1 MSSLRTRLLVALLG
15 AVLLA
20 GVVASAATYH
30 GARAEVGAMLDEE
43 MRQVALSLRDHAVLD
58 VSRLAPGRGDPD
70 QRVVVQIWDP
80 RGVTVYLSNAASPLP
95 LSRTP
100 GFSDLT
106 HEGRHWRMFTVRSGP
121 QTIQVAQST
130 SVRTEL
136 AAAAALRLLVPIL
149 AVLPLLAGLVW
160 LILDRGLAPLAR
172 VARAVGTRSPA
183 SLEPLPADRLPGE
196 VRPLVDALNGLLAR
210 LGDAL
215 AVQRRF
221 AADAAHELRT
231 PLTALALQIQLAERA
246 KSDAERAAA
255 LARLKEGVK
264 RASRLVQQLLALARL
279 EPEAAETPFAPV
291 ALDALVLSVVED
303 LAPVAAARPVTL
315 AATRLDQVEAQ
326 GNEDALRLLLANL
339 LDNALRYALPG
350 GRVEARAF
358 RRGAEAVLEVA
369 DDGPGVP
376 AEERGRVFDRFYR
389 VPGTDAP
396 GSGLGLAIARQ
407 VADLHHGRIELD
419 DGLGG
424 RGLTARVVL
433 PAAPTP

>member
-1 MSSLRTRLLVALLG
+1 MSSLRTRLLAALLG
-15 AVLLA
+15 AVLVA
-20 GVVASAATYH
+20 GVIASAATYY

-58 VSRLAPGRGDPD
+58 VSRLAPGSGDPN

-80 RGVTVYLSNAASPLP
+80 RGVAVYLSNAATPLP
-95 LSRTP
+95 LSRAP

-106 HEGRHWRMFTVRSGP
+106 HEGRQWRMYTARTGP
-121 QTIQVAQST
+121 QTIQVAQAT

-136 AAAAALRLLVPIL
+136 AAGAALRLLVPIL
-149 AVLPLLAGLVW
+149 AVLPLLALLVW
-160 LILDRGLAPLAR
+160 FILDRGLAPLAR

-183 SLEPLPADRLPGE
+183 SLDPLPAVGLPGE
-196 VRPLVDALNGLLAR
+196 VRPLVDALNELLAR
-210 LGDAL
+210 LGEAFTM
-215 AVQRRF
+215 QRRF

-246 KSDAERAAA
+246 KSDGERAAA
-255 LARLKEGVK
+255 LAKLKDGVK

-291 ALDALVLSVVED
+291 AIDALAQSVVEE
-303 LAPVAAARPVTL
+303 LAPLAAAKSVTL
-315 AATRLDQVEAQ
+315 AATRVEPVDAK
-326 GNEDALRLLLANL
+326 GNEDALRLLAGNL
-339 LDNALRYALPG
+339 VDNAIRYAPAG
-350 GRVEARAF
+350 GRVEVRAF
-358 RRGAEAVLEVA
+358 RRGADAVLEVA
-369 DDGPGVP
+369 DDGPGIP
-376 AEERGRVFDRFYR
+376 ADERARVFDRFYR

-433 PAAPTP
+433 SAA

>member
-15 AVLLA
+15 ALLVA
-20 GVVASAATYH
+20 GVVASAATYS
-30 GARAEVGAMLDEE
+30 GARAEVGTMLDEE

-58 VSRLAPGRGDPD
+58 VSRLAPGGREPA

-80 RGVTVYLSNAASPLP
+80 RGVAVYLSNAATPLP
-95 LSRTP
+95 LNRTP

-106 HEGRHWRMFTVRSGP
+106 HEGRQWRMFTARSGP

-149 AVLPLLAGLVW
+149 AVLPLLAALVW
-160 LILDRGLAPLAR
+160 FILDRGLAPLAR
-172 VARAVGTRSPA
+172 LARAVGARSPA
-183 SLEPLPADRLPGE
+183 SLDPLPAAGLPGE
-196 VRPLVDALNGLLAR
+196 VRPLVEALNGLLAR
-210 LGDAL
+210 LGEAL

-246 KSDAERAAA
+246 GTDADRATAFA
-255 LARLKEGVK
+255 KLKDGVR

-291 ALDALVLSVVED
+291 ALDALAQSIAAE
-303 LAPVAAARPVTL
+303 LAPIAAARPATL
-315 AATRLDQVEAQ
+315 ALGRVEPATTT
-326 GNEDALRLLLANL
+326 GNEEALRLLLANL
-339 LDNALRYALPG
+339 VDNAIRYAPAE
-350 GRVEARAF
+350 GRIEVRAF
-358 RRGAEAVLEVA
+358 RRGADAVLEVA
-369 DDGPGVP
+369 DDGAGIP
-376 AEERGRVFDRFYR
+376 ADERARVFDRFYR
-389 VPGTDAP
+389 VPGTDVP

-407 VADLHHGRIELD
+407 AADLHHGRIELA
-419 DGLGG
+419 DGLDG

-433 PAAPTP
+433 PAV

>member
-15 AVLLA
+15 AVLVA
-20 GVVASAATYH
+20 GVVASAATYS
-30 GARAEVGAMLDEE
+30 GARAEVGTMLDEE

-58 VSRLAPGRGDPD
+58 VSRLAPGSGDPN

-80 RGVTVYLSNAASPLP
+80 RGVAVYLSNAATPLP
-95 LSRTP
+95 LSRAP

-106 HEGRHWRMFTVRSGP
+106 HEGRQWRMYTARTGP
-121 QTIQVAQST
+121 QTIQVAQPI

-183 SLEPLPADRLPGE
+183 SLDPLPAGGLPGE

-215 AVQRRF
+215 SMQRRF

-246 KSDAERAAA
+246 KSDGERAAA
-255 LARLKEGVK
+255 LAKLKDGVK

-291 ALDALVLSVVED
+291 AIDALAQSVVEE
-303 LAPVAAARPVTL
+303 LAPLAAAKSVTL
-315 AATRLDQVEAQ
+315 AATRVEPVDAK
-326 GNEDALRLLLANL
+326 GNEDALRLLAGNL
-339 LDNALRYALPG
+339 VDNAIRYAPAG
-350 GRVEARAF
+350 GRVEVRAF
-358 RRGAEAVLEVA
+358 RRGADAVLEVA
-369 DDGPGVP
+369 DDGPGIP
-376 AEERGRVFDRFYR
+376 ADERARVFDRFYR

-433 PAAPTP
+433 SAA

>member
-1 MSSLRTRLLVALLG
+1 MTSLRTRLLVALLG
-15 AVLLA
+15 AVLAA
-20 GVVASAATYH
+20 GVIASAATYRS
-30 GARAEVGAMLDEE
+30 ARAEVGAMLDEE

-58 VSRLAPGRGDPD
+58 VSRLAPGGGDPD

-80 RGVTVYLSNAASPLP
+80 RGVAVYLSNAGTPLP

-106 HEGRHWRMFTVRSGP
+106 HEGRQWRMFTARSGP

-130 SVRTEL
+130 AVRTEL

-172 VARAVGTRSPA
+172 LARAVGARSPT
-183 SLEPLPADRLPGE
+183 SLDPLPAERLPGE

-210 LGDAL
+210 LGEAF

-231 PLTALALQIQLAERA
+231 PLTALTMQIQLAERA
-246 KSDAERAAA
+246 GSDADRAAA
-255 LARLKEGVK
+255 FAKLKDGVK

-279 EPEAAETPFAPV
+279 EPEASETPFAPV
-291 ALDALVLSVVED
+291 ALDVLVESVVAE
-303 LAPVAAARPVTL
+303 LAPIAAQHPVALALGRVEPVT
-315 AATRLDQVEAQ
+315 AA
-326 GNEDALRLLLANL
+326 GNEEALRLLLVNL
-339 LDNALRYALPG
+339 VDNAIRYVPAG
-350 GRVEARAF
+350 GRIEVRAF
-358 RRGAEAVLEVA
+358 AHGGDAVVEVA
-369 DDGPGVP
+369 DDGPGIP
-376 AEERGRVFDRFYR
+376 ADERARVFDRFYR
-389 VPGTDAP
+389 VPGTDVP

-407 VADLHHGRIELD
+407 VATLHHGRIELA
-419 DGLGG
+419 DGLDG

-433 PAAPTP
+433 PAA

>member
-1 MSSLRTRLLVALLG
+1 MSSLRTRLLAALLG
-15 AVLLA
+15 AVLVA
-20 GVVASAATYH
+20 GVIASAATYY

-58 VSRLAPGRGDPD
+58 VSRLAPGSGDPN

-80 RGVTVYLSNAASPLP
+80 RGVAVYLSNAATPLP
-95 LSRTP
+95 LSRAP

-106 HEGRHWRMFTVRSGP
+106 HEGRQWRMYTARTGP
-121 QTIQVAQST
+121 QTIQVAQAT

-136 AAAAALRLLVPIL
+136 AAGAALRLLVPIL
-149 AVLPLLAGLVW
+149 AVLPLLALLVW
-160 LILDRGLAPLAR
+160 FILDRGLAPLAR

-183 SLEPLPADRLPGE
+183 SLDPLPAVGLPGE
-196 VRPLVDALNGLLAR
+196 VRPLVDALNELLAR
-210 LGDAL
+210 LGEAFTM
-215 AVQRRF
+215 QRRF

-246 KSDAERAAA
+246 GTDADRAAA
-255 LARLKEGVK
+255 FAKLKDGVK

-279 EPEAAETPFAPV
+279 EPEAAESPFASV
-291 ALDALVLSVVED
+291 ALDALAQSVVEE
-303 LAPVAAARPVTL
+303 LAPLAAAKSVTL
-315 AATRLDQVEAQ
+315 AATRVEPVDAK
-326 GNEDALRLLLANL
+326 GNDDALRLLSGNL
-339 LDNALRYALPG
+339 VDNAIRYAPAG
-350 GRVEARAF
+350 GRVEVRAF
-358 RRGAEAVLEVA
+358 RRGADAVLEVA
-369 DDGPGVP
+369 DDGPGIP
-376 AEERGRVFDRFYR
+376 ADERARVFDRFYR

-433 PAAPTP
+433 SAA

>member
-1 MSSLRTRLLVALLG
+1 MSSLRTRLLAALLG
-15 AVLLA
+15 AVLVA
-20 GVVASAATYH
+20 GVIASAATYY

-58 VSRLAPGRGDPD
+58 VSRLAPGSGDPN

-80 RGVTVYLSNAASPLP
+80 RGVAVYLSNAATPLP
-95 LSRTP
+95 LSRAP

-106 HEGRHWRMFTVRSGP
+106 HEGRQWRMYTARTGP
-121 QTIQVAQST
+121 QTIQVAQAT

-136 AAAAALRLLVPIL
+136 AAGAALRLLVPIL
-149 AVLPLLAGLVW
+149 AVLPLLALLVW
-160 LILDRGLAPLAR
+160 FILDRGLAPLAR

-183 SLEPLPADRLPGE
+183 SLDPLPAVGLPGE
-196 VRPLVDALNGLLAR
+196 VRPLVDALNELLAR
-210 LGDAL
+210 LGEAFTM
-215 AVQRRF
+215 QRRF

-246 KSDAERAAA
+246 GTDADRAAA
-255 LARLKEGVK
+255 FAKLKDGVK

-279 EPEAAETPFAPV
+279 EPEAAESPFASV
-291 ALDALVLSVVED
+291 ALDALAQSVVEE
-303 LAPVAAARPVTL
+303 LAPLAAAKSVTL
-315 AATRLDQVEAQ
+315 AATRVEPVDAK
-326 GNEDALRLLLANL
+326 GNDDALRLLSGNL
-339 LDNALRYALPG
+339 VDNAIRYAPAG
-350 GRVEARAF
+350 GRVEVRAF
-358 RRGAEAVLEVA
+358 RRGADAVLEVA
-369 DDGPGVP
+369 DDGPGIP
-376 AEERGRVFDRFYR
+376 ADERARVFDRFYR

-433 PAAPTP
+433 PLA